1 MAGTVEKKVA
11 LPIFALTIVLSGC
24 SQTPK
29 DNVKA
34 CEIQHE
40 IYTQAMASKGW
51 DLEQTKRFIEMS
63 QEAESIAEPDL
74 AFELDYQTK
83 FLKIL
88 ADPNTQQG
96 WTPSE
101 EMGNSSKRIGDICRS
116 FGFKFD

>member
-1 MAGTVEKKVA
+1 MKKIVA
-11 LPIFALTIVLSGC
+11 LPILALTIVLSGC

-40 IYTQAMASKGW
+40 IYTQGMASKGW

-74 AFELDYQTK
+74 ALELGYQTD

-88 ADPNTQQG
+88 IDPNTQQD
-96 WTPSE
+96 WTPSQ
-101 EMGNSSKRIGDICRS
+101 EMNNAKKRIGDICRS
-116 FGFKFD
+116 VGFTFD